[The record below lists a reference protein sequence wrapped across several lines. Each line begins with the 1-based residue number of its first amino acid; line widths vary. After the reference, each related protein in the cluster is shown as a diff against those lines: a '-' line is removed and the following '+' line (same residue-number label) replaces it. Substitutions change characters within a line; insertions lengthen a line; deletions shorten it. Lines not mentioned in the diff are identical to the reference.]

1 MMKRLYTLFTLLFLA
16 LSPVFS
22 QVTLKVQAPSQAE
35 VGQRIR
41 ISYVANTQD
50 VEDFSVGDFE
60 GFNVLYGP
68 STSRSSTFS
77 IVNGHTTQS
86 STITFNYTVVPTT
99 EGTLKV
105 PAAAIKVDGKTVKSG
120 TANIEVLPASTTAPS
135 KSPQGGTSGRSPSGE
150 KDGGRGN
157 SAQISGQELYMTVTA
172 NRQKIYEQEAVM
184 LTYKLYTLVN
194 IRQISG
200 EMPQIDGCHI
210 QEMDREAQLS
220 LKYEHVNGRN
230 YGTAV
235 WKQYVLF
242 PQKTGKIKIPS
253 ITFDTQV
260 EVQNHSMDPFDIFFG
275 GGSLSQMVRK
285 EIKTSP
291 VEIEVLPLPTPK
303 PDNFS
308 GAVGK
313 FTVSATLTPEQV
325 NANDAATLRLV
336 VSGQGNMKLMKAPK
350 INFPQDFEVYDPKEN
365 NKTTNTA
372 TGAKGNI
379 TYDYVVVPRHGGKF
393 SIPPVEF
400 CYFDPEKERYNT
412 VRTDSFTL
420 AVAKAKGQ
428 PVAYTREQ
436 EDLNV
441 LNNDIRFIKL
451 GKLESV
457 ETDDF
462 FGTSAYWLAYALLFA
477 AFVAAF
483 LWLIHKQ
490 KLNPNSWSVK
500 GKKAGKVA
508 SRRLK
513 KASKLLHAK
522 DDAAFYDEV
531 MRALLGY
538 AGDKLSLP
546 VGELTKDNVISKL
559 TQRGVEQSV
568 VDAFIAV
575 LGDCEFARYA
585 PSSDTNTTK
594 EKIYQQASEAITRMN
609 AALGSRKKEKYS
621 RGYEVDGY
629 SRN

>member
-1 MMKRLYTLFTLLFLA
+1 MKRLYTIFTLLLLA
-16 LSPVFS
+16 LSPVFP

-50 VEDFSVGDFE
+50 IEDFQVGNFE

-68 STSRSSTFS
+68 STSRSSSFS
-77 IVNGHTTQS
+77 MTNGRTTQS
-86 STITFNYTVVPTT
+86 SSTTFTYTVVPTT

-105 PAAAIKVDGKTVKSG
+105 PAATIQVGGKAVKSG
-120 TANIEVLPASTTAPS
+120 TASIEVLPASQQQSQQPS
-135 KSPQGGTSGRSPSGE
+135 TQQQNTNPRQQRQQQ
-150 KDGGRGN
+150 
-157 SAQISGQELYMTVTA
+157 SAANPGQISGNELYMTVTA
-172 NRQKIYEQEAVM
+172 SRKKIYEQEAVM

-194 IRQISG
+194 IQQISG
-200 EMPQIDGCHI
+200 EMPQIDGCHV
-210 QEMDREAQLS
+210 QELDRAAQMS
-220 LKYEHVNGRN
+220 LKYERVNGRN

-235 WKQYVLF
+235 WKQYVIF
-242 PQKTGKIKIPS
+242 PQKTGKITIPS

-291 VEIEVLPLPTPK
+291 VEIEVLPLPSPK

-313 FTVSATLTPEQV
+313 FTVSATLTPDQV

-350 INFPQDFEVYDPKEN
+350 INFPQDFEIYDPKEN

-379 TYDYVVVPRHGGKF
+379 VYDYVVVPRHGGKF

-400 CYFDPEKERYNT
+400 CYFDPEQARYNT
-412 VRTDSFTL
+412 VRTDSFHL

-441 LNNDIRFIKL
+441 LSNDIRFIKMGEL
-451 GKLESV
+451 KSE
-457 ETDDF
+457 EKEDF
-462 FGTSAYWLAYALLFA
+462 FGTPSYWLTYLLLFA

-483 LWLIHKQ
+483 LWLRRQQ

-513 KASKLLHAK
+513 QASKLLHAK

-546 VGELTKDNVISKL
+546 TNELNKENVISKL
-559 TQRGVEQSV
+559 TERGVEQNV
-568 VDAFIAV
+568 VDSFIAV
-575 LGDCEFARYA
+575 LSDCEFARYA
-585 PSSDTNTTK
+585 PTSDPNMAK
-594 EKIYQQASEAITRMN
+594 EKIYQQALDVITQMN
-609 AALGSRKKEKYS
+609 ASIKK
-621 RGYEVDGY
+621 
-629 SRN
+629 

>member
-1 MMKRLYTLFTLLFLA
+1 MMKRLYSIFVLLFLA
-16 LSPVFS
+16 ISSVFS

-41 ISYVANTQD
+41 ISYVANSSD
-50 VEDFSVGDFE
+50 VDDFQIGDFE

-68 STSRSSTFS
+68 STSRSSNFS
-77 IVNGHTTQS
+77 MTNGRVSQS
-86 STITFNYTVVPTT
+86 STVTFTYTVVPTS

-105 PAAAIKVDGKTVKSG
+105 PVASVKSDGKTVKSG
-120 TANIEVLPASTTAPS
+120 TASIEVLPASTSAPS
-135 KSPQGGTSGRSPSGE
+135 KSPQGGTSGRSSSGE
-150 KDGGRGN
+150 KEGGQA
-157 SAQISGQELYMTVTA
+157 SAGRISGNDLYMTVTA

-194 IRQISG
+194 VQQISG
-200 EMPQIDGCHI
+200 EIPQIDGCHV
-210 QEMDREAQLS
+210 QEMDRQAQLS
-220 LKYEHVNGRN
+220 LKYERVNGRN

-235 WKQYVLF
+235 WKQYVIF

-275 GGSLSQMVRK
+275 GGSLTQLVRRQ
-285 EIKTSP
+285 IKTSP

-336 VSGQGNMKLMKAPK
+336 VSGQGNMKLIKAPTVR
-350 INFPQDFEVYDPKEN
+350 FPQDFEVYDPKEN
-365 NKTTNTA
+365 NKTQNTA

-400 CYFDPEKERYNT
+400 CYFDPEKAQYNT
-412 VRTDSFTL
+412 VRTDSFSL

-441 LNNDIRFIKL
+441 LSSDIRFIKL
-451 GKLESV
+451 GELESV

-462 FGTSAYWLAYALLFA
+462 FGTSSYWLTYVILFA
-477 AFVAAF
+477 AFVLAF
-483 LWLIHKQ
+483 LWLRHQQ

-513 KASKLLHAK
+513 KASKLLHEK

-546 VGELTKDNVISKL
+546 TNELNKDNVISKL
-559 TQRGVEQSV
+559 AERGVEQSV
-568 VDAFIAV
+568 VDSFIAV
-575 LGDCEFARYA
+575 LSDCEFARYA
-585 PSSDTNTTK
+585 PTADANLAK
-594 EKIYQQASEAITRMN
+594 EKIYQQASDVITQMN
-609 AALGSRKKEKYS
+609 ASIKR
-621 RGYEVDGY
+621 
-629 SRN
+629 

>member
-1 MMKRLYTLFTLLFLA
+1 MMKRRYTLFTLLFLA

-35 VGQRIR
+35 VGRQIQIR
-41 ISYVANTQD
+41 YVANTQD
-50 VEDFSVGDFE
+50 IEDFRTGDFE

-68 STSRSSTFS
+68 STSRSSSFS
-77 IVNGHTTQS
+77 MSNGHTTSS
-86 STITFNYTVVPTT
+86 STTTFTYVVVPTE

-105 PAAAIKVDGKTVKSG
+105 PAATIQVGGKSIKSG
-120 TANIEVLPASTTAPS
+120 TASIEVLPASQQQSQQPS
-135 KSPQGGTSGRSPSGE
+135 NGQQGGNSRQQRQQQGNTNSG
-150 KDGGRGN
+150 
-157 SAQISGQELYMTVTA
+157 QISGQDLYMTVTA
-172 NRQKIYEQEAVM
+172 NRQKIYEQEAVT

-194 IRQISG
+194 IQQISG
-200 EMPQIDGCHI
+200 EMPQIDGCHV
-210 QEMDREAQLS
+210 QEMDRGAQLS
-220 LKYEHVNGRN
+220 LKYERVNGRN

-242 PQKTGKIKIPS
+242 PQKTGKLKIPS

-260 EVQNHSMDPFDIFFG
+260 EVVNHSMDPFDIFFG

-285 EIKTSP
+285 QIKAP
-291 VEIEVLPLPTPK
+291 AVEIEVLPLPSPK

-379 TYDYVVVPRHGGKF
+379 IYDYVVVPRHGGKF
-393 SIPPVEF
+393 AIPPVEF

-412 VRTDSFTL
+412 VRTDSFSL

-441 LNNDIRFIKL
+441 LSSDIRFIKL
-451 GKLESV
+451 GELEGV

-462 FGTSAYWLAYALLFA
+462 FGTSSYWLTYTLLFA
-477 AFVAAF
+477 AFVVAF
-483 LWLIHKQ
+483 LWLRHQQ

-513 KASKLLHAK
+513 KASKLLHEK

-546 VGELTKDNVISKL
+546 VGELTKDNVINKL
-559 TQRGVEQSV
+559 TSKGVEQAV

-575 LGDCEFARYA
+575 LSDCEFARYA
-585 PSSDTNTTK
+585 PTSDSNMTK
-594 EKIYQQASEAITRMN
+594 EKIYQQASDVITQMN
-609 AALGSRKKEKYS
+609 ASIK
-621 RGYEVDGY
+621 
-629 SRN
+629 

>member
-1 MMKRLYTLFTLLFLA
+1 MKRLYSIIVLSFLA
-16 LSPVFS
+16 LSTVS
-22 QVTLKVQAPSQAE
+22 AQVTLKIQAPSQAE

-41 ISYVANTQD
+41 ISYVANSTD
-50 VEDFSVGDFE
+50 VDDFQVGDFE

-68 STSRSSTFS
+68 STSQSSSYS
-77 IVNGHTTQS
+77 IVNGHMS
-86 STITFNYTVVPTT
+86 KSGSITYTYTVVPTA

-105 PAAAIKVDGKTVKSG
+105 PAATVKADGKTVKSG
-120 TANIEVLPASTTAPS
+120 TASIEVLPASQQQGQQPS
-135 KSPQGGTSGRSPSGE
+135 NGQQGGTSRQQRQQQNRSGSG
-150 KDGGRGN
+150 
-157 SAQISGQELYMTVTA
+157 QISSQDIYMSVTA

-184 LTYKLYTLVN
+184 LTYKLFTLVN
-194 IRQISG
+194 VNQISG
-200 EMPQIDGCHI
+200 EMPQIDGCHV
-210 QEMDREAQLS
+210 QEMDRSAQLS
-220 LKYEHVNGRN
+220 LKYERVNGRN

-242 PQKTGKIKIPS
+242 PQKTGKLKIPS
-253 ITFDTQV
+253 ITFDTQI
-260 EVQNHSMDPFDIFFG
+260 EVVNSSMDPFDIFFG
-275 GGSLSQMVRK
+275 GGSLSQVVRK
-285 EIKTSP
+285 QIVAP
-291 VEIEVLPLPTPK
+291 AVEIEVLPLPTPK

-350 INFPQDFEVYDPKEN
+350 IRFPQDFEVYDPKEN

-400 CYFDPEKERYNT
+400 CYFDPEKAQYKT
-412 VRTDSFTL
+412 VQTDSFSL

-441 LNNDIRFIKL
+441 LSNDIRFIKL
-451 GKLESV
+451 GELESQ

-462 FGTSAYWLAYALLFA
+462 FGTSAYWLTYALLFA
-477 AFVAAF
+477 AFVLAF
-483 LWLIHKQ
+483 LWLRRQQ

-513 KASKLLHAK
+513 KASKLLHTK

-575 LGDCEFARYA
+575 LSDCEFARYA
-585 PSSDTNTTK
+585 PTSDSGLAK
-594 EKIYQQASEAITRMN
+594 EKIYQQASDVITQMN
-609 AALGSRKKEKYS
+609 ASIKR
-621 RGYEVDGY
+621 
-629 SRN
+629 

>member
-1 MMKRLYTLFTLLFLA
+1 MKRLYTIFTLLLLA
-16 LSPVFS
+16 LSPVFP

-50 VEDFSVGDFE
+50 IEDFQVGNFE

-68 STSRSSTFS
+68 STSRSSSFS
-77 IVNGHTTQS
+77 MTNGRTTQS
-86 STITFNYTVVPTT
+86 SSTTFTYTIVPTT

-105 PAAAIKVDGKTVKSG
+105 PVATIKADGKSVKSG
-120 TANIEVLPASTTAPS
+120 TANIEVLPASQQQSQQPS
-135 KSPQGGTSGRSPSGE
+135 TQQQNTNPRQQRQQQ
-150 KDGGRGN
+150 
-157 SAQISGQELYMTVTA
+157 SAANPGQISGNELYMTVTA
-172 NRQKIYEQEAVM
+172 SRKKIYEQEAVM

-194 IRQISG
+194 IQQISG
-200 EMPQIDGCHI
+200 EMPQIDGCHV
-210 QEMDREAQLS
+210 QELDRAAQMS
-220 LKYEHVNGRN
+220 LKYERVNGRN

-235 WKQYVLF
+235 WKQYVIF
-242 PQKTGKIKIPS
+242 PQKTGKITIPS

-291 VEIEVLPLPTPK
+291 VEIEVLPLPSPK

-313 FTVSATLTPEQV
+313 FTVSATLTPDQV

-350 INFPQDFEVYDPKEN
+350 INFPQDFEIYDPKEN

-379 TYDYVVVPRHGGKF
+379 VYDYVVVPRHGGKF

-400 CYFDPEKERYNT
+400 CYFDPEQARYNT
-412 VRTDSFTL
+412 VRTDSFHL

-441 LNNDIRFIKL
+441 LSNDIRFIKMGEL
-451 GKLESV
+451 KSE
-457 ETDDF
+457 EKEDF
-462 FGTSAYWLAYALLFA
+462 FGTPSYWLTYLLLFA

-483 LWLIHKQ
+483 LWLRRQQ

-513 KASKLLHAK
+513 QASKLLHAK

-546 VGELTKDNVISKL
+546 TNELNKENVISKL
-559 TQRGVEQSV
+559 TERGVEQNV
-568 VDAFIAV
+568 VDSFIAV
-575 LGDCEFARYA
+575 LSDCEFARYA
-585 PSSDTNTTK
+585 PTSDPNMAK
-594 EKIYQQASEAITRMN
+594 EKIYQQASDVITQMN
-609 AALGSRKKEKYS
+609 ASIKK
-621 RGYEVDGY
+621 
-629 SRN
+629 

>member
-1 MMKRLYTLFTLLFLA
+1 MRRTFSILLFLFLFICTLCA
-16 LSPVFS
+16 

-41 ISYVANTQD
+41 ISYVANTSD
-50 VEDFSVGDFE
+50 VEDFQVGDFQ

-68 STSRSSTFS
+68 STSRSSSFS
-77 IVNGHTTQS
+77 MTNGHTTQS
-86 STITFNYTVVPTT
+86 STVTFTYTVVPI
-99 EGTLKV
+99 EQGTLKV
-105 PAAAIKVDGKTVKSG
+105 PAATIKVEGKSVKSG
-120 TANIEVLPASTTAPS
+120 TANIEVLPASQQQSQQPS
-135 KSPQGGTSGRSPSGE
+135 NSQQGTNSRQQRQQQSNSG
-150 KDGGRGN
+150 
-157 SAQISGQELYMTVTA
+157 SGQIGNNELYMTVTA

-194 IRQISG
+194 IQQISG
-200 EMPQIDGCHI
+200 EMPQIDGCHV
-210 QEMDREAQLS
+210 QEIDRQAQLS
-220 LKYEHVNGRN
+220 LKYERVNGRN

-242 PQKTGKIKIPS
+242 PQKTGKLKIPS
-253 ITFDTQV
+253 ITFDTQI

-285 EIKTSP
+285 QISTP
-291 VEIEVLPLPTPK
+291 IVEIEVLPLPTPK

-313 FTVSATLTPEQV
+313 FSVSATLTPEQV

-336 VSGQGNMKLMKAPK
+336 VSGQGNMKLMKAPT
-350 INFPQDFEVYDPKEN
+350 IRFPQDFEVYDPKEN

-379 TYDYVVVPRHGGKF
+379 TYDYVIVPRHGGKYTV
-393 SIPPVEF
+393 PPVEF
-400 CYFDPEKERYNT
+400 CYFDPEAGRYNT
-412 VRTDSFTL
+412 VRTDSFSL

-441 LNNDIRFIKL
+441 LSNDIRFIKL
-451 GKLESV
+451 GQLKSAES
-457 ETDDF
+457 DDF
-462 FGTSAYWLAYALLFA
+462 FGTTAYWLTYALLFI
-477 AFVAAF
+477 AFILAF
-483 LWLIHKQ
+483 IWLRRWQSH
-490 KLNPNSWSVK
+490 NPNSWSVK

-513 KASKLLHAK
+513 RAAKLMHEK

-546 VGELTKDNVISKL
+546 TNELNKDNVISKL
-559 TQRGVEQSV
+559 TERGVEQTV
-568 VDAFIAV
+568 VDSFIAV
-575 LGDCEFARYA
+575 LSDCEFARYA
-585 PSSDTNTTK
+585 PASDSKMTK
-594 EKIYQQASEAITRMN
+594 EKIYQQAIDVITQMN
-609 AALGSRKKEKYS
+609 ALIKS
-621 RGYEVDGY
+621 
-629 SRN
+629 

>member
-1 MMKRLYTLFTLLFLA
+1 MKRLYTIFVLFLLA
-16 LSPVFS
+16 LSPVFP
-22 QVTLKVQAPSQAE
+22 QVTLKVQAPAQAE

-50 VEDFSVGDFE
+50 IEDFQVGNFE

-68 STSRSSTFS
+68 STSRSSNIS
-77 IVNGHTTQS
+77 IVNGRTTQS
-86 STITFNYTVVPTT
+86 STVTFTYTVVPTS

-105 PAAAIKVDGKTVKSG
+105 PAATIKVDGKAIKSG
-120 TANIEVLPASTTAPS
+120 SPSMEVLPASQQQSQQPQNQQQNTNPRQGRQQQTAP
-135 KSPQGGTSGRSPSGE
+135 
-150 KDGGRGN
+150 N
-157 SAQISGQELYMTVTA
+157 SGQIAGNELYMTVTA
-172 NRQKIYEQEAVM
+172 NRKKIYEQEAVM

-194 IRQISG
+194 IQQISG
-200 EMPQIDGCHI
+200 EMPQIDGCHV
-210 QEMDREAQLS
+210 QELDRAAQMS
-220 LKYEHVNGRN
+220 LKYERVNGRN

-235 WKQYVLF
+235 WKQYVIF
-242 PQKTGKIKIPS
+242 PQKTGKITIPS

-291 VEIEVLPLPTPK
+291 VEIEVMPLPTPK
-303 PDNFS
+303 PANFS

-313 FTVSATLTPEQV
+313 FSVSASLTPDQV

-336 VSGQGNMKLMKAPK
+336 VSGQGNMKLMKAPT
-350 INFPQDFEVYDPKEN
+350 IRFPQDFEVYDPKEN
-365 NKTTNTA
+365 NKTSNTA
-372 TGAKGNI
+372 TGSKGNI
-379 TYDYVVVPRHGGKF
+379 IYDYVVVPRHGGKF

-400 CYFDPEKERYNT
+400 CYFDPEQAKYNT
-412 VRTDSFTL
+412 VRTDSFHL

-428 PVAYTREQ
+428 SVAYSREQ

-441 LNNDIRFIKL
+441 LSNDIRFIKL
-451 GKLESV
+451 GELES
-457 ETDDF
+457 EEKDDF
-462 FGTSAYWLAYALLFA
+462 FGTSSYWLTYLLLFL
-477 AFVAAF
+477 AFIAAF
-483 LWLIHKQ
+483 LWLRRQQ

-513 KASKLLHAK
+513 KASKLMHNK

-546 VGELTKDNVISKL
+546 TNELNKENVISKL
-559 TQRGVEQSV
+559 TSRGVEQNV
-568 VDAFIAV
+568 VDSFIAV
-575 LGDCEFARYA
+575 LSDCEFARYA
-585 PSSDTNTTK
+585 PTADANLAK
-594 EKIYQQASEAITRMN
+594 EKIYQQASDVITQMN
-609 AALGSRKKEKYS
+609 ASLKSHK
-621 RGYEVDGY
+621 
-629 SRN
+629 

>member
-1 MMKRLYTLFTLLFLA
+1 MKRLYTIFTLLLLA
-16 LSPVFS
+16 LSPVFP

-50 VEDFSVGDFE
+50 IEDFQVGNFE

-68 STSRSSTFS
+68 STSRSSSFS
-77 IVNGHTTQS
+77 MTNGRTTQS
-86 STITFNYTVVPTT
+86 SSTTFTYTVVPTT

-105 PAAAIKVDGKTVKSG
+105 PVATMKVDGKSVKSG
-120 TANIEVLPASTTAPS
+120 TANIEVLPASQQQSQQPS
-135 KSPQGGTSGRSPSGE
+135 TQQQNTNPRQQRQQQ
-150 KDGGRGN
+150 
-157 SAQISGQELYMTVTA
+157 SAANPGQISGNELYMTVTA
-172 NRQKIYEQEAVM
+172 SRKKIYEQEAVM

-194 IRQISG
+194 IQQISG
-200 EMPQIDGCHI
+200 EMPQIDGCHV
-210 QEMDREAQLS
+210 QELDRAAQMS
-220 LKYEHVNGRN
+220 LKYERVNGRN

-235 WKQYVLF
+235 WKQYVIF
-242 PQKTGKIKIPS
+242 PQKTGKITIPS

-291 VEIEVLPLPTPK
+291 VEIEVLPLPSPK

-313 FTVSATLTPEQV
+313 FTVSATLTPDQV

-350 INFPQDFEVYDPKEN
+350 INFPQDFEIYDPKEN

-379 TYDYVVVPRHGGKF
+379 VYDYVVVPRHGGKF

-400 CYFDPEKERYNT
+400 CYFDPEQARYNT
-412 VRTDSFTL
+412 VRTDSFHL

-441 LNNDIRFIKL
+441 LSNDIRFIKMGEL
-451 GKLESV
+451 KSE
-457 ETDDF
+457 EKEDF
-462 FGTSAYWLAYALLFA
+462 FGTPSYWLTYLLLFA

-483 LWLIHKQ
+483 LWLRRQQ

-513 KASKLLHAK
+513 QASKLLHAK

-546 VGELTKDNVISKL
+546 TNELNKENVISKL
-559 TQRGVEQSV
+559 TERGVEQNV
-568 VDAFIAV
+568 VDSFIAV
-575 LGDCEFARYA
+575 LSDCEFARYA
-585 PSSDTNTTK
+585 PTSDPNMAK
-594 EKIYQQASEAITRMN
+594 EKIYQQASDVITQMN
-609 AALGSRKKEKYS
+609 ASIKK
-621 RGYEVDGY
+621 
-629 SRN
+629 

>member
-1 MMKRLYTLFTLLFLA
+1 M
-16 LSPVFS
+16 
-22 QVTLKVQAPSQAE
+22 QAPSQAE

-41 ISYVANTQD
+41 ISYVANTAD
-50 VEDFSVGDFE
+50 VEDFQVGDFQ

-68 STSRSSTFS
+68 STSRSSSFS
-77 IVNGHTTQS
+77 MTNGHTTQS
-86 STITFNYTVVPTT
+86 STVTFTYTVVPT
-99 EGTLKV
+99 EQGTLKV
-105 PAAAIKVDGKTVKSG
+105 PAATIVVGGKSIKSSTSS
-120 TANIEVLPASTTAPS
+120 IEVLPESQQQSSGSKGQGSGSQQQGIRNQQGASS
-135 KSPQGGTSGRSPSGE
+135 NGKI
-150 KDGGRGN
+150 GN
-157 SAQISGQELYMTVTA
+157 NELYMTVTA

-194 IRQISG
+194 IQQISG
-200 EMPQIDGCHI
+200 EMPQIDGCHV
-210 QEMDREAQLS
+210 QEIDRQAQLS
-220 LKYEHVNGRN
+220 LKYERVNGRN

-235 WKQYVLF
+235 WKQYVIF
-242 PQKTGKIKIPS
+242 PQKTGKLKIPS

-285 EIKTSP
+285 QISTP
-291 VEIEVLPLPTPK
+291 TVEIEVLPLPTPK

-313 FTVSATLTPEQV
+313 FSVSASLTPEQV

-350 INFPQDFEVYDPKEN
+350 IRFPQDFEVYDPKED
-365 NKTTNTA
+365 NKTTNTS

-379 TYDYVVVPRHGGKF
+379 IYNYIVVPRHGGKY

-400 CYFDPEKERYNT
+400 CYFDPEQGRYNT
-412 VRTDSFTL
+412 ARTDSFSL

-441 LNNDIRFIKL
+441 LSNDIRFIKL
-451 GKLESV
+451 GQLENIKS
-457 ETDDF
+457 DDF
-462 FGTSAYWLAYALLFA
+462 FGTSAYWLTYALLLVAFA
-477 AFVAAF
+477 IAFI
-483 LWLIHKQ
+483 WLRRWQSH
-490 KLNPNSWSVK
+490 NPNSWSVK

-513 KASKLLHAK
+513 KAAKLLHEK
-522 DDAAFYDEV
+522 DNAAFYDEV

-546 VGELTKDNVISKL
+546 TNELSKDNVIREL
-559 TQRGVEQSV
+559 TMRGVEQNV

-575 LGDCEFARYA
+575 LSDCEFARYA
-585 PSSDTNTTK
+585 PVDNPSLAK
-594 EKIYQQASEAITRMN
+594 EKVYQQASDVITQMN
-609 AALGSRKKEKYS
+609 KTVRK
-621 RGYEVDGY
+621 
-629 SRN
+629 

>member
-1 MMKRLYTLFTLLFLA
+1 MKRLYTLFTLFLLA
-16 LSPVFS
+16 ASYAFP
-22 QVTLKVQAPSQAE
+22 QATLKVQAPSQAE

-41 ISYVANTQD
+41 ISYVANTGD
-50 VEDFSVGDFE
+50 VEDFQVGDFE

-68 STSRSSTFS
+68 STSRSSSFS
-77 IVNGHTTQS
+77 MTNGRTSQS
-86 STITFNYTVVPTT
+86 STVTFTYTVVPIE
-99 EGTLKV
+99 EGTLRV
-105 PAAAIKVDGKTVKSG
+105 PVASVRVDGKTVRSG
-120 TANIEVLPASTTAPS
+120 AASIEVLPASQQQNQQS
-135 KSPQGGTSGRSPSGE
+135 SGGQQGGNSRQGRQQQGAASGG
-150 KDGGRGN
+150 
-157 SAQISGQELYMTVTA
+157 QISGNELYMTVTA
-172 NRQKIYEQEAVM
+172 SRQKIFEQEAVM

-194 IRQISG
+194 IQQISG
-200 EMPQIDGCHI
+200 EMPQIDGCHV
-210 QEMDREAQLS
+210 QELDRQAQLS
-220 LKYEHVNGRN
+220 LKYERVNGRN
-230 YGTAV
+230 YGTAI
-235 WKQYVLF
+235 WKQYVVF

-253 ITFDTQV
+253 ITFDTQI

-285 EIKTSP
+285 QIKTSP
-291 VEIEVLPLPTPK
+291 VEIEVLPLPTPR

-336 VSGQGNMKLMKAPK
+336 VSGQGNMKLMKAPT
-350 INFPQDFEVYDPKEN
+350 IRFPQDFEVYDPKEN

-400 CYFDPEKERYNT
+400 CYFDPEKAQYNT
-412 VRTDSFTL
+412 VRTDSFHL
-420 AVAKAKGQ
+420 AVAKAKGHQ
-428 PVAYTREQ
+428 VAYTREQ

-441 LNNDIRFIKL
+441 LSNDIRFIKL
-451 GKLESV
+451 GELESA
-457 ETDDF
+457 EADDF
-462 FGTSAYWLAYALLFA
+462 FGTSAYWLTYAVLFV
-477 AFVAAF
+477 AFVVAF
-483 LWLIHKQ
+483 LWLRHQQ

-513 KASKLLHAK
+513 QASKLMHEK
-522 DDAAFYDEV
+522 NDAAFYDEV

-546 VGELTKDNVISKL
+546 QGELTKDNVIARL
-559 TQRGVEQSV
+559 NQRGVEQTV

-575 LGDCEFARYA
+575 VSDCEFARYA
-585 PSSDTNTTK
+585 PVADANMTK
-594 EKIYQQASEAITRMN
+594 EKIYRQASDVITQMN
-609 AALGSRKKEKYS
+609 ASLKSH
-621 RGYEVDGY
+621 
-629 SRN
+629 

>member
-1 MMKRLYTLFTLLFLA
+1 MKRLYTIFTLLLLA
-16 LSPVFS
+16 LSPVFP

-50 VEDFSVGDFE
+50 IEDFQVGNFE

-68 STSRSSTFS
+68 STSRSSSFS
-77 IVNGHTTQS
+77 MTNGRTTQS
-86 STITFNYTVVPTT
+86 SSTTFTYTVVPTT

-105 PAAAIKVDGKTVKSG
+105 PVATIKADGKSVKSG
-120 TANIEVLPASTTAPS
+120 TANIEVLPASQQQSQQPS
-135 KSPQGGTSGRSPSGE
+135 TQQQNTNPRQQRQQQ
-150 KDGGRGN
+150 
-157 SAQISGQELYMTVTA
+157 SAANPGQISGNELYMTVTA
-172 NRQKIYEQEAVM
+172 NRKKIYEQEAVM

-194 IRQISG
+194 IQQISG
-200 EMPQIDGCHI
+200 EMPQIDGCHV
-210 QEMDREAQLS
+210 QELDRAAQMS
-220 LKYEHVNGRN
+220 LKYERVNGRN

-235 WKQYVLF
+235 WKQYVIF
-242 PQKTGKIKIPS
+242 PQKTGKITIPS

-291 VEIEVLPLPTPK
+291 VEIEVLPLPSPK

-313 FTVSATLTPEQV
+313 FTVSATLTPDQV

-350 INFPQDFEVYDPKEN
+350 INFPQDFEIYDPKEN

-379 TYDYVVVPRHGGKF
+379 VYDYVVVPRHGGKF

-400 CYFDPEKERYNT
+400 CYFDPEQARYNT
-412 VRTDSFTL
+412 VRTDSFHL

-441 LNNDIRFIKL
+441 LSNDIRFIKMGEL
-451 GKLESV
+451 KSE
-457 ETDDF
+457 EKEDF
-462 FGTSAYWLAYALLFA
+462 FGTPSYWLTYLLLFA

-483 LWLIHKQ
+483 LWLRRQQ

-513 KASKLLHAK
+513 QASKLLHTK

-546 VGELTKDNVISKL
+546 TNELNKENVISKL
-559 TQRGVEQSV
+559 TERGVEQNV
-568 VDAFIAV
+568 VDSFIAV
-575 LGDCEFARYA
+575 LSDCEFARYA
-585 PSSDTNTTK
+585 PTSDPNMAK
-594 EKIYQQASEAITRMN
+594 EKIYQQALDVITQMN
-609 AALGSRKKEKYS
+609 ASIKK
-621 RGYEVDGY
+621 
-629 SRN
+629 

>member
-1 MMKRLYTLFTLLFLA
+1 MKRLYTIFTLLLLA
-16 LSPVFS
+16 LSPVFP

-50 VEDFSVGDFE
+50 IEDFQVGNFE

-68 STSRSSTFS
+68 STSRSSSFS
-77 IVNGHTTQS
+77 MTNGRTTQS
-86 STITFNYTVVPTT
+86 SSTTFTYTVVPTT

-105 PAAAIKVDGKTVKSG
+105 PVATMKVDGKSVKSG
-120 TANIEVLPASTTAPS
+120 TANIEVLPASQQQSQQPS
-135 KSPQGGTSGRSPSGE
+135 TQQQNTNPRQQRQQQ
-150 KDGGRGN
+150 
-157 SAQISGQELYMTVTA
+157 SAANPGQISGNELYMTVTA
-172 NRQKIYEQEAVM
+172 NRKKIYEQEAVM

-194 IRQISG
+194 IQQISG
-200 EMPQIDGCHI
+200 EMPQIDGCQV
-210 QEMDREAQLS
+210 QELDRAAQMS
-220 LKYEHVNGRN
+220 LKYERVNGRN

-235 WKQYVLF
+235 WKQYVIF
-242 PQKTGKIKIPS
+242 PQKTGKITIPS

-291 VEIEVLPLPTPK
+291 VEIEVLPLPSPK

-313 FTVSATLTPEQV
+313 FTVSATLTPDQV

-350 INFPQDFEVYDPKEN
+350 INFPQDFEIYDPKEN

-379 TYDYVVVPRHGGKF
+379 VYDYVVVPRHGGKF

-400 CYFDPEKERYNT
+400 CYFDPEQARYNT
-412 VRTDSFTL
+412 VRTDSFHL

-441 LNNDIRFIKL
+441 LSNDIRFIKMGEL
-451 GKLESV
+451 KSE
-457 ETDDF
+457 EKEDF
-462 FGTSAYWLAYALLFA
+462 FGTPSYWLTYLLLFA

-483 LWLIHKQ
+483 LWLRRQQ

-513 KASKLLHAK
+513 QASKLLHTK

-546 VGELTKDNVISKL
+546 TNELNKENVISKL
-559 TQRGVEQSV
+559 TERGVEQNV
-568 VDAFIAV
+568 VDSFIAV
-575 LGDCEFARYA
+575 LSDCEFARYA
-585 PSSDTNTTK
+585 PTSDPNMAK
-594 EKIYQQASEAITRMN
+594 EKIYQQALDVITQMN
-609 AALGSRKKEKYS
+609 ASIKK
-621 RGYEVDGY
+621 
-629 SRN
+629 

>member
-1 MMKRLYTLFTLLFLA
+1 MMKRRYTLFTLLFLA

-35 VGQRIR
+35 VGRQIQIR
-41 ISYVANTQD
+41 YVANTQD
-50 VEDFSVGDFE
+50 IEDFRTGDFE

-68 STSRSSTFS
+68 STSRSSSFS
-77 IVNGHTTQS
+77 MSNGHTTSS
-86 STITFNYTVVPTT
+86 STTTFTYVVVPTE

-105 PAAAIKVDGKTVKSG
+105 PAATIQVGGKSIKSG
-120 TANIEVLPASTTAPS
+120 TASIEVLPASQQQSQQPS
-135 KSPQGGTSGRSPSGE
+135 NGQQGGNSRQQRQQQGNTNSG
-150 KDGGRGN
+150 
-157 SAQISGQELYMTVTA
+157 QISGQDLYMTVTA
-172 NRQKIYEQEAVM
+172 NRQKIYEQEAVT

-194 IRQISG
+194 IQQISG
-200 EMPQIDGCHI
+200 EMPQIDGCHV
-210 QEMDREAQLS
+210 QEMDRGAQLS
-220 LKYEHVNGRN
+220 LKYERVNGRN

-242 PQKTGKIKIPS
+242 PQKTGKLKIPR

-260 EVQNHSMDPFDIFFG
+260 EVVNHSMDPFDIFFG

-285 EIKTSP
+285 QIKAP
-291 VEIEVLPLPTPK
+291 AVEIEVLPLPSPK

-379 TYDYVVVPRHGGKF
+379 IYDYVVVPRHGGKF
-393 SIPPVEF
+393 AIPPVEF

-412 VRTDSFTL
+412 VRTDSFSL

-441 LNNDIRFIKL
+441 LSSDIRFIKL
-451 GKLESV
+451 GELEGV

-462 FGTSAYWLAYALLFA
+462 FGTSSYWLTYTLLFA
-477 AFVAAF
+477 AFVVAF
-483 LWLIHKQ
+483 LWLRHQQ

-513 KASKLLHAK
+513 KASKLLHEK

-546 VGELTKDNVISKL
+546 VGELTKDNVINKL
-559 TQRGVEQSV
+559 TSKGVEQAV

-575 LGDCEFARYA
+575 LSDCEFARYA
-585 PSSDTNTTK
+585 PTSDSNMTK
-594 EKIYQQASEAITRMN
+594 EKIYQQASDVITQMN
-609 AALGSRKKEKYS
+609 ASIK
-621 RGYEVDGY
+621 
-629 SRN
+629 

>member
-1 MMKRLYTLFTLLFLA
+1 MKRLYTIFTLLLLA
-16 LSPVFS
+16 LSPVFP

-50 VEDFSVGDFE
+50 IEDFQVGNFE

-68 STSRSSTFS
+68 STSRSSSFS
-77 IVNGHTTQS
+77 MTNGRTTQS
-86 STITFNYTVVPTT
+86 SSTTFTYTVVPTT

-105 PAAAIKVDGKTVKSG
+105 PAATIKADGKSVKSG
-120 TANIEVLPASTTAPS
+120 TANIEVLPASQQQSQQPS
-135 KSPQGGTSGRSPSGE
+135 TQQQNTNPRQQRQQQ
-150 KDGGRGN
+150 
-157 SAQISGQELYMTVTA
+157 SAANPGQISGNELYMTVTA
-172 NRQKIYEQEAVM
+172 SRKKIYEQEAVM

-194 IRQISG
+194 IQQISG
-200 EMPQIDGCHI
+200 EMPQIDGCHV
-210 QEMDREAQLS
+210 QELDRAAQMS
-220 LKYEHVNGRN
+220 LKYERVNGRN

-235 WKQYVLF
+235 WKQYVIF
-242 PQKTGKIKIPS
+242 PQKTGKITIPS

-291 VEIEVLPLPTPK
+291 VEIEVLPLPSPK

-313 FTVSATLTPEQV
+313 FTVSATLTPDQV

-350 INFPQDFEVYDPKEN
+350 INFPQDFEIYDPKEN

-379 TYDYVVVPRHGGKF
+379 VYDYVVVPRHGGKF

-400 CYFDPEKERYNT
+400 CYFDPEQARYNT
-412 VRTDSFTL
+412 VRTDSFHL

-441 LNNDIRFIKL
+441 LSNDIRFIKMGEL
-451 GKLESV
+451 KSE
-457 ETDDF
+457 EKEDF
-462 FGTSAYWLAYALLFA
+462 FGTPSYWLTYLLLFA

-483 LWLIHKQ
+483 LWLRRQQ

-513 KASKLLHAK
+513 QASKLLHTK

-546 VGELTKDNVISKL
+546 TNELNKENVISKL
-559 TQRGVEQSV
+559 TERGVEQNV
-568 VDAFIAV
+568 VDSFIAV
-575 LGDCEFARYA
+575 LSDCEFARYA
-585 PSSDTNTTK
+585 PTSDPNMAK
-594 EKIYQQASEAITRMN
+594 EKIYQQALDVITQMN
-609 AALGSRKKEKYS
+609 ASIKK
-621 RGYEVDGY
+621 
-629 SRN
+629 

>member
-1 MMKRLYTLFTLLFLA
+1 MMKRLYTIFVLLFIA
-16 LSPVFS
+16 LSPVLS
-22 QVTLKVQAPSQAE
+22 QVTLKVQAPAQAE

-50 VEDFSVGDFE
+50 IEDFQVGDFE

-68 STSRSSTFS
+68 STSRSSSFS
-77 IVNGHTTQS
+77 MSNGRTTQS
-86 STITFNYTVVPTT
+86 SSVTFTYTVVPTS

-105 PAAAIKVDGKTVKSG
+105 PAATIKVDGKSVKSG
-120 TANIEVLPASTTAPS
+120 TASIEVLPASQQQS
-135 KSPQGGTSGRSPSGE
+135 QQPQNQQQGTNPRQQRQQQSQSSSG
-150 KDGGRGN
+150 
-157 SAQISGQELYMTVTA
+157 QISANELYMTVTA

-194 IRQISG
+194 IQQISG
-200 EMPQIDGCHI
+200 EMPQIDGCHV
-210 QEMDREAQLS
+210 QELDRAAQLS
-220 LKYEHVNGRN
+220 LKYERVNGRN

-285 EIKTSP
+285 QIVAPTI
-291 VEIEVLPLPTPK
+291 EIEVMPLPSPK

-313 FTVSATLTPEQV
+313 FSVSATLTPEQV

-336 VSGQGNMKLMKAPK
+336 VSGQGNMKLMKAPT
-350 INFPQDFEVYDPKEN
+350 IRFPQDFEVYDPKEN
-365 NKTTNTA
+365 NKTQNTA
-372 TGAKGNI
+372 TGSKGNI
-379 TYDYVVVPRHGGKF
+379 TYDYVVVPRHGGKYT
-393 SIPPVEF
+393 IPPVEF
-400 CYFDPEKERYNT
+400 CYFDPEKAQYNT
-412 VRTDSFTL
+412 VRTDSFSL

-441 LNNDIRFIKL
+441 LSNDIRFIKL
-451 GKLESV
+451 GNLES
-457 ETDDF
+457 EEADDF
-462 FGTSAYWLAYALLFA
+462 FGTSSYWLTYLLLFA

-483 LWLIHKQ
+483 LWLRHQQ

-513 KASKLLHAK
+513 KASKLMHEK
-522 DDAAFYDEV
+522 NDAAFYDEV

-546 VGELTKDNVISKL
+546 TNELSKDNVISKL

-575 LGDCEFARYA
+575 LSDCEFARYA
-585 PSSDTNTTK
+585 PTADTNLAK
-594 EKIYQQASEAITRMN
+594 EKIYQQASDVITQMN
-609 AALGSRKKEKYS
+609 ALIKG
-621 RGYEVDGY
+621 
-629 SRN
+629 

>member
-1 MMKRLYTLFTLLFLA
+1 MIYKMKRIYSILLFLFLFVGTICA
-16 LSPVFS
+16 

-41 ISYVANTQD
+41 ISYVANTSD
-50 VEDFSVGDFE
+50 VEDFQVGDFQ

-68 STSRSSTFS
+68 STSRSSSFS
-77 IVNGHTTQS
+77 MTNGHTTQS
-86 STITFNYTVVPTT
+86 STVTFTYTVVPI
-99 EGTLKV
+99 EQGTLKV
-105 PAAAIKVDGKTVKSG
+105 PAATIVVAGKSIKSG
-120 TANIEVLPASTTAPS
+120 TANIEVLPASSSQGQQPS
-135 KSPQGGTSGRSPSGE
+135 NSQQGGSNRQQ
-150 KDGGRGN
+150 RQQ
-157 SAQISGQELYMTVTA
+157 SASSSGQIGSNELYMTVTA

-194 IRQISG
+194 IQQISG
-200 EMPQIDGCHI
+200 EMPQIDGCHV
-210 QEMDREAQLS
+210 QELDRQAQLS
-220 LKYEHVNGRN
+220 LKYERVNGRN

-242 PQKTGKIKIPS
+242 PQKTGKLKIPS

-260 EVQNHSMDPFDIFFG
+260 EMQNHSMDPFDIFFG
-275 GGSLSQMVRK
+275 GGSLSQIVRK
-285 EIKTSP
+285 QIKTP
-291 VEIEVLPLPTPK
+291 AIEIEVLPLPTPK

-313 FTVSATLTPEQV
+313 FSVSATLTPEQV

-336 VSGQGNMKLMKAPK
+336 VSGQGNMKLMKAPTVR
-350 INFPQDFEVYDPKEN
+350 FPQDFEVYDPKEN

-379 TYDYVVVPRHGGKF
+379 TYDYVVVPRHGGKY

-400 CYFDPEKERYNT
+400 CYFDPEQARYNT
-412 VRTDSFTL
+412 VRTDSFSL

-441 LNNDIRFIKL
+441 LSNDIRFIKL
-451 GKLESV
+451 GQLKSAKSN
-457 ETDDF
+457 DF
-462 FGTSAYWLAYALLFA
+462 FGTTNYWLLYVLLLIAFII
-477 AFVAAF
+477 AFV
-483 LWLIHKQ
+483 WLRRWQ
-490 KLNPNSWSVK
+490 SQNPNSWSVK

-513 KASKLLHAK
+513 KAAKLMHEK

-546 VGELTKDNVISKL
+546 TNELNKDNVIREL
-559 TQRGVEQSV
+559 TMRGVEQDV
-568 VDAFIAV
+568 VNAFIAV
-575 LGDCEFARYA
+575 LSDCEFARYA
-585 PSSDTNTTK
+585 PVDDPSMAK
-594 EKIYQQASEAITRMN
+594 EKIYQQASDVITQMN
-609 AALGSRKKEKYS
+609 ASIKC
-621 RGYEVDGY
+621 
-629 SRN
+629 

>member
-1 MMKRLYTLFTLLFLA
+1 MKRLYTIFTFLILA

-50 VEDFSVGDFE
+50 IEDFQVGSFE

-68 STSRSSTFS
+68 STSRSSNIS
-77 IVNGHTTQS
+77 IVNGRTTQS
-86 STITFNYTVVPTT
+86 STVTFTYTVVPTS

-105 PAAAIKVDGKTVKSG
+105 PAATVKVDGKAVKSG
-120 TANIEVLPASTTAPS
+120 TANIEVLPASQQQSQQPQNQQ
-135 KSPQGGTSGRSPSGE
+135 QGGNPRQQRQQQSTSSSG
-150 KDGGRGN
+150 
-157 SAQISGQELYMTVTA
+157 QISGSDLYMSVTA
-172 NRQKIYEQEAVM
+172 NRKKIYEQEAVM

-194 IRQISG
+194 IQQISG
-200 EMPQIDGCHI
+200 DMPQIDGCHV
-210 QEMDREAQLS
+210 QELERSAQMS
-220 LKYEHVNGRN
+220 LKYERVNGRN

-235 WKQYVLF
+235 WKQYVVF

-285 EIKTSP
+285 QIVAP
-291 VEIEVLPLPTPK
+291 AVEIDVMPLPTPK

-313 FTVSATLTPEQV
+313 FSVSATLTPDQV

-336 VSGQGNMKLMKAPK
+336 VSGQGNMKLMKAPT
-350 INFPQDFEVYDPKEN
+350 IRFPQDFEVYDPKEN

-400 CYFDPEKERYNT
+400 CYFDPEQERYNT
-412 VRTDSFTL
+412 VKTDSFHL

-428 PVAYTREQ
+428 PVAYSREQ

-441 LNNDIRFIKL
+441 LSNDIRFIKL
-451 GKLESV
+451 GEYTS
-457 ETDDF
+457 EDEDDF
-462 FGTSAYWLAYALLFA
+462 FGTSSYWLTYLILFA
-477 AFVAAF
+477 AFIAAF
-483 LWLIHKQ
+483 LWLRHQQ

-500 GKKAGKVA
+500 GQKAGKVA

-513 KASKLLHAK
+513 KASKLLHTK

-546 VGELTKDNVISKL
+546 TNELNKENVISKL
-559 TQRGVEQSV
+559 TSKGVEQEV
-568 VDAFIAV
+568 VDSFIAV
-575 LGDCEFARYA
+575 LSDCEFARYA
-585 PSSDTNTTK
+585 PTADANLAK
-594 EKIYQQASEAITRMN
+594 EKIYQQASDIITRMN
-609 AALGSRKKEKYS
+609 ASLKSHK
-621 RGYEVDGY
+621 
-629 SRN
+629 

>member
-1 MMKRLYTLFTLLFLA
+1 MKRIYSILLLLFLFLGTVSA
-16 LSPVFS
+16 

-35 VGQRIR
+35 VGRQIQIR
-41 ISYVANTQD
+41 YVANTQD
-50 VEDFSVGDFE
+50 IEDFRTGDFE

-68 STSRSSTFS
+68 STSRSSSFS
-77 IVNGHTTQS
+77 MTNGHTTSS
-86 STITFNYTVVPTT
+86 STTTFTYVVVPIE

-105 PAAAIKVDGKTVKSG
+105 PAATIQVDGKAIKSG
-120 TANIEVLPASTTAPS
+120 TASIEVLPASAAASS
-135 KSPQGGTSGRSPSGE
+135 KSPQGGTSGRSSSGE
-150 KDGGRGN
+150 KEGGHSSNG
-157 SAQISGQELYMTVTA
+157 QISGQELYMTVTA
-172 NRQKIYEQEAVM
+172 NRQKIYEQEAVL

-194 IRQISG
+194 IQQISG
-200 EMPQIDGCHI
+200 EMPQIDGCHV
-210 QEMDREAQLS
+210 QEMDRSAQLS
-220 LKYEHVNGRN
+220 LKYERVNGRN

-253 ITFDTQV
+253 VTFDTQI

-275 GGSLSQMVRK
+275 GGSLSQLVRK
-285 EIKTSP
+285 QISAP
-291 VEIEVLPLPTPK
+291 AIEIEVLPLPTPK

-313 FTVSATLTPEQV
+313 FSVSATLTPEQV

-336 VSGQGNMKLMKAPK
+336 VSGQGNMKLMKAPT
-350 INFPQDFEVYDPKEN
+350 IRFPQDFEVYDPKEN
-365 NKTTNTA
+365 NKTTNTS

-379 TYDYVVVPRHGGKF
+379 IYDYVVVPRHGGKF
-393 SIPPVEF
+393 TIPPVEF
-400 CYFDPEKERYNT
+400 CYFDPEQARYNT
-412 VRTDSFTL
+412 VRTDSFSL

-441 LNNDIRFIKL
+441 LSNDIRFIKL
-451 GKLESV
+451 GQLEDAES
-457 ETDDF
+457 DDF
-462 FGTSAYWLAYALLFA
+462 FGTSAYWLTYALLFI
-477 AFVAAF
+477 AFVLAF
-483 LWLIHKQ
+483 VWLRRWQSH
-490 KLNPNSWSVK
+490 NPNSWSVK

-513 KASKLLHAK
+513 KAAKLMHEK

-546 VGELTKDNVISKL
+546 TNELNKENVINKL
-559 TQRGVEQSV
+559 SERGVEQTV

-575 LGDCEFARYA
+575 LSECEFARYA
-585 PSSDTNTTK
+585 PVDDPNMAK
-594 EKIYQQASEAITRMN
+594 EKVYQQASNVITQMN
-609 AALGSRKKEKYS
+609 KTVRKL
-621 RGYEVDGY
+621 
-629 SRN
+629 

>member
-1 MMKRLYTLFTLLFLA
+1 MKRLYTIFTLLFLA
-16 LSPVFS
+16 LSPVFP

-50 VEDFSVGDFE
+50 IEDFQVGDFT

-68 STSRSSTFS
+68 STSRSSSFS
-77 IVNGHTTQS
+77 MVNGRTTQS
-86 STITFNYTVVPTT
+86 STVTFTYTVVPTS

-105 PAAAIKVDGKTVKSG
+105 PAATIKVDGKAVKSG
-120 TANIEVLPASTTAPS
+120 SPSIEVLPASQQQSQQPSTQQQNVNPRQQRQQQSAPN
-135 KSPQGGTSGRSPSGE
+135 PG
-150 KDGGRGN
+150 
-157 SAQISGQELYMTVTA
+157 QISGNELYMTVTA
-172 NRQKIYEQEAVM
+172 NRKKIYEQEAVM

-194 IRQISG
+194 IQQISG
-200 EMPQIDGCHI
+200 EMPQIDGCHV
-210 QEMDREAQLS
+210 QELDRAAQMS
-220 LKYEHVNGRN
+220 LKYERVNGRN

-235 WKQYVLF
+235 WKQYVIF
-242 PQKTGKIKIPS
+242 PQKTGKITIPS
-253 ITFDTQV
+253 ITFETQV
-260 EVQNHSMDPFDIFFG
+260 EMQNHSMDPFDIFFG

-303 PDNFS
+303 PANFS

-313 FTVSATLTPEQV
+313 FTVSASLTPDQV

-350 INFPQDFEVYDPKEN
+350 INFPQDFEIYDPKEN

-379 TYDYVVVPRHGGKF
+379 VYDYVVVPRHGGKF

-400 CYFDPEKERYNT
+400 CYFDPEKEQYNT
-412 VRTDSFTL
+412 VRTDSFHL

-428 PVAYTREQ
+428 PVAYSREQ
-436 EDLNV
+436 EELNV
-441 LNNDIRFIKL
+441 LSNDIRFIKL
-451 GKLESV
+451 GELES
-457 ETDDF
+457 EEKEDF
-462 FGTSAYWLAYALLFA
+462 FGTSSYWLTYALLFV

-483 LWLIHKQ
+483 LWLRRQQ

-513 KASKLLHAK
+513 QASKLMHTK

-546 VGELTKDNVISKL
+546 TNELNKDNVISKL
-559 TQRGVEQSV
+559 TERGVEQEV
-568 VDAFIAV
+568 VDSFIAV
-575 LGDCEFARYA
+575 LSDCEFARYA
-585 PSSDTNTTK
+585 PTADANLAK
-594 EKIYQQASEAITRMN
+594 EKIYQQASDVITQMN
-609 AALGSRKKEKYS
+609 ASLKSH
-621 RGYEVDGY
+621 
-629 SRN
+629 N

>member
-1 MMKRLYTLFTLLFLA
+1 MKRLYTVFVLLFLV
-16 LSPVFS
+16 LSTICA

-41 ISYVANTQD
+41 ISYVANTSD
-50 VEDFSVGDFE
+50 VEDFQVGDFE

-68 STSRSSTFS
+68 STSRSSSFS
-77 IVNGHTTQS
+77 MTNGRTTQS
-86 STITFNYTVVPTT
+86 GTVTFTYTVVPTK
-99 EGTLKV
+99 EGSLKV
-105 PAAAIKVDGKTVKSG
+105 PAATIKVEGKSVKSG
-120 TANIEVLPASTTAPS
+120 TASIEVLPASTSAPS
-135 KSPQGGTSGRSPSGE
+135 KSPQGGTSGRSTSGE
-150 KDGGRGN
+150 KDGGHA
-157 SAQISGQELYMTVTA
+157 SAGQISGQDLYMTVTA
-172 NRQKIYEQEAVM
+172 NRQKIYEQEAVT

-194 IRQISG
+194 IQQISG
-200 EMPQIDGCHI
+200 EMPQIDGCHV
-210 QEMDREAQLS
+210 QELDRAAQLS
-220 LKYEHVNGRN
+220 LKRESVNGRN

-253 ITFDTQV
+253 LTFDTQV
-260 EVQNHSMDPFDIFFG
+260 EVVNHSMDPFDIFFG

-285 EIKTSP
+285 QIVAP
-291 VEIEVLPLPTPK
+291 AVEIEVLPLPTPK

-336 VSGQGNMKLMKAPK
+336 VSGQGNMKLIKAPTVR
-350 INFPQDFEVYDPKEN
+350 FPQDFEVYDPKEN

-372 TGAKGNI
+372 TGSKGNI

-393 SIPPVEF
+393 TIPPVEF
-400 CYFDPEKERYNT
+400 CYFDPEKAQYNT
-412 VRTDSFTL
+412 VRTDSFSL

-441 LNNDIRFIKL
+441 LSSDIRFIKL
-451 GKLESV
+451 GELESA

-462 FGTSAYWLAYALLFA
+462 FGTSSYWLTYAALFL
-477 AFVAAF
+477 AFVLAF
-483 LWLIHKQ
+483 LWLRRQQ

-513 KASKLLHAK
+513 KASKLMHEK

-546 VGELTKDNVISKL
+546 TNELNKDNVISKL
-559 TQRGVEQSV
+559 TERGVEQSA

-575 LGDCEFARYA
+575 LSDCEFARYA
-585 PSSDTNTTK
+585 PTADANLAK
-594 EKIYQQASEAITRMN
+594 EKIYQQASDVITQMN
-609 AALGSRKKEKYS
+609 ASIKR
-621 RGYEVDGY
+621 
-629 SRN
+629 

>member
-1 MMKRLYTLFTLLFLA
+1 MKRIYTIFTLLFLV
-16 LSPVFS
+16 LSTIGA

-50 VEDFSVGDFE
+50 IEDFQVGDFT

-68 STSRSSTFS
+68 STSRSSS
-77 IVNGHTTQS
+77 ISIMNGRTTQS
-86 STITFNYTVVPTT
+86 STVTYTYTVVPTE

-105 PAAAIKVDGKTVKSG
+105 PAATIQVDGKAVKSG
-120 TANIEVLPASTTAPS
+120 SPSIEVLPASQQQS
-135 KSPQGGTSGRSPSGE
+135 QQSSGSQQGGNARQGRQQQGNANSG
-150 KDGGRGN
+150 
-157 SAQISGQELYMTVTA
+157 QISGNELYMTVTA

-194 IRQISG
+194 IQQISG
-200 EMPQIDGCHI
+200 EMPQIDGCHV
-210 QEMDREAQLS
+210 QELDRSAQLS
-220 LKYEHVNGRN
+220 LKYERVNGRN

-242 PQKTGKIKIPS
+242 PQKTGKLKIPS

-260 EVQNHSMDPFDIFFG
+260 EVQNHNMDPFDIFFG

-285 EIKTSP
+285 QITTSP

-313 FTVSATLTPEQV
+313 FTISATLTPEQV

-365 NKTTNTA
+365 NKTQNTA

-400 CYFDPEKERYNT
+400 CYFDPEQEKYNT
-412 VRTDSFTL
+412 LRTDSFSL
-420 AVAKAKGQ
+420 AVAKAKGHQ
-428 PVAYTREQ
+428 VTYTREQ

-441 LNNDIRFIKL
+441 LSNDIRFIKL
-451 GKLESV
+451 GELESQ

-462 FGTSAYWLAYALLFA
+462 FGTSAYWLTYALSFLV
-477 AFVAAF
+477 FVLAF
-483 LWLIHKQ
+483 LWLRRQQ

-513 KASKLLHAK
+513 QAKKLMHEK

-559 TQRGVEQSV
+559 TERGVEQSV

-575 LGDCEFARYA
+575 LSDCEFARYA
-585 PSSDTNTTK
+585 PTGDPNMAK
-594 EKIYQQASEAITRMN
+594 EKIYEQASDVITQMERPLSN
-609 AALGSRKKEKYS
+609 SPKGEK
-621 RGYEVDGY
+621 
-629 SRN
+629 

>member
-1 MMKRLYTLFTLLFLA
+1 MKRLYTIFTLLLLA
-16 LSPVFS
+16 LSPVFP

-50 VEDFSVGDFE
+50 IEDFQVGNFE

-68 STSRSSTFS
+68 STSRSSSFS
-77 IVNGHTTQS
+77 MTNGRTTQS
-86 STITFNYTVVPTT
+86 SSTTFTYTVVPTT

-105 PAAAIKVDGKTVKSG
+105 PAATIQVGGKAVKSG
-120 TANIEVLPASTTAPS
+120 TASIEVLPASQQQSQQPS
-135 KSPQGGTSGRSPSGE
+135 TQQQNTNPRQQRQQQ
-150 KDGGRGN
+150 
-157 SAQISGQELYMTVTA
+157 SAANPGQISGNELYMTVTA
-172 NRQKIYEQEAVM
+172 SRKKIYEQEAVM

-194 IRQISG
+194 IQQISG
-200 EMPQIDGCHI
+200 EMPQIDGCQV
-210 QEMDREAQLS
+210 QELDRAAQMS
-220 LKYEHVNGRN
+220 LKYERVNGRN

-235 WKQYVLF
+235 WKQYVIF
-242 PQKTGKIKIPS
+242 PQKTGKITIPS

-291 VEIEVLPLPTPK
+291 VEIEVLPLPSPK

-313 FTVSATLTPEQV
+313 FTVSATLTPDQV

-350 INFPQDFEVYDPKEN
+350 INFPQDFEIYDPKEN

-379 TYDYVVVPRHGGKF
+379 VYDYVVVPRHGGKF

-400 CYFDPEKERYNT
+400 CYFDPEQARYNT
-412 VRTDSFTL
+412 VRTDSFHL

-441 LNNDIRFIKL
+441 LSNDIRFIKMGEL
-451 GKLESV
+451 KSE
-457 ETDDF
+457 EKEDF
-462 FGTSAYWLAYALLFA
+462 FGTPSYWLTYLLLFA

-483 LWLIHKQ
+483 LWLRRQQ

-513 KASKLLHAK
+513 QASKLLHTK

-546 VGELTKDNVISKL
+546 TNELNKENVISKL
-559 TQRGVEQSV
+559 TERGVEQNV
-568 VDAFIAV
+568 VDSFIAV
-575 LGDCEFARYA
+575 LSDCEFARYA
-585 PSSDTNTTK
+585 PTSDPNMAK
-594 EKIYQQASEAITRMN
+594 EKIYQQASDVITQMN
-609 AALGSRKKEKYS
+609 ASIKK
-621 RGYEVDGY
+621 
-629 SRN
+629 

>member
-1 MMKRLYTLFTLLFLA
+1 MKRLYTIFTLLLLA
-16 LSPVFS
+16 LSPVFP

-50 VEDFSVGDFE
+50 IEDFQVGNFE

-68 STSRSSTFS
+68 STSRSSSFS
-77 IVNGHTTQS
+77 MTNGRTTQS
-86 STITFNYTVVPTT
+86 SSTTFTYTVVPTT

-105 PAAAIKVDGKTVKSG
+105 PVATMKADGKSVKSG
-120 TANIEVLPASTTAPS
+120 TANIEVLPASQQQSQQPS
-135 KSPQGGTSGRSPSGE
+135 TQQQNTNPRQQRQQQ
-150 KDGGRGN
+150 
-157 SAQISGQELYMTVTA
+157 SAANPGQISGNELYMTVTA
-172 NRQKIYEQEAVM
+172 SRKKIYEQEAVM

-194 IRQISG
+194 IQQISG
-200 EMPQIDGCHI
+200 EMPQIDGCHV
-210 QEMDREAQLS
+210 QELDRAAQMS
-220 LKYEHVNGRN
+220 LKYERVNGRN

-235 WKQYVLF
+235 WKQYVIF
-242 PQKTGKIKIPS
+242 PQKTGKITIPS

-291 VEIEVLPLPTPK
+291 VEIEVLPLPSPK

-313 FTVSATLTPEQV
+313 FTVSATLTPDQV

-350 INFPQDFEVYDPKEN
+350 INFPQDFEIYDPKEN

-379 TYDYVVVPRHGGKF
+379 VYDYVVVPRHGGKF

-400 CYFDPEKERYNT
+400 CYFDPEQARYNT
-412 VRTDSFTL
+412 VRTDSFHL

-441 LNNDIRFIKL
+441 LSNDIRFIKMGEL
-451 GKLESV
+451 KSE
-457 ETDDF
+457 EKEDF
-462 FGTSAYWLAYALLFA
+462 FGTPSYWLTYLLLFA

-483 LWLIHKQ
+483 LWLRRQQ

-513 KASKLLHAK
+513 QASKLLHAK

-546 VGELTKDNVISKL
+546 TNELNKENVISKL
-559 TQRGVEQSV
+559 TERGVEQNV
-568 VDAFIAV
+568 VDSFIAV
-575 LGDCEFARYA
+575 LSDCEFARYA
-585 PSSDTNTTK
+585 PTSDPNMAK
-594 EKIYQQASEAITRMN
+594 EKIYQQASDVITQMN
-609 AALGSRKKEKYS
+609 ASIKK
-621 RGYEVDGY
+621 
-629 SRN
+629 

>member
-1 MMKRLYTLFTLLFLA
+1 MKRLYTIFTLLFLA
-16 LSPVFS
+16 LSPVFP

-50 VEDFSVGDFE
+50 IEDFQVGSFE

-68 STSRSSTFS
+68 STSRSSNFS
-77 IVNGHTTQS
+77 MVNGRTTQS
-86 STITFNYTVVPTT
+86 SSTTFTYTVVPTT

-105 PAAAIKVDGKTVKSG
+105 PAATIQVGGKAVKSG
-120 TANIEVLPASTTAPS
+120 TASIEVLPASQQQSQQPQS
-135 KSPQGGTSGRSPSGE
+135 QQQGGNPRQQRQQQGQASSG
-150 KDGGRGN
+150 
-157 SAQISGQELYMTVTA
+157 QISGSDLYMTVTA
-172 NRQKIYEQEAVM
+172 NRKKIYEQEAVM

-194 IRQISG
+194 IQQISG
-200 EMPQIDGCHI
+200 EMPQIDGCHV
-210 QEMDREAQLS
+210 QELDRAAQMS
-220 LKYEHVNGRN
+220 LKYERVNGRN

-285 EIKTSP
+285 PIVAPAIEID
-291 VEIEVLPLPTPK
+291 VMPLPTPK

-313 FTVSATLTPEQV
+313 FSVSATLTPDQV

-336 VSGQGNMKLMKAPK
+336 VSGQGNMKLMKAPT
-350 INFPQDFEVYDPKEN
+350 IRFPQDFEVYDPKEN
-365 NKTTNTA
+365 NKTQNTA

-400 CYFDPEKERYNT
+400 CYFDPEKEQYNT
-412 VRTDSFTL
+412 VKTDSFHL

-441 LNNDIRFIKL
+441 LSNDIRFIKL
-451 GKLESV
+451 GEYAS
-457 ETDDF
+457 EDEDDF
-462 FGTSAYWLAYALLFA
+462 FGTSSYWLTYLLLFA
-477 AFVAAF
+477 AFVIAF
-483 LWLIHKQ
+483 LWLRRQQ

-513 KASKLLHAK
+513 QASKLMHTK

-546 VGELTKDNVISKL
+546 TNELNKENVISKL
-559 TQRGVEQSV
+559 TERGVEQTV
-568 VDAFIAV
+568 VDSFIAV
-575 LGDCEFARYA
+575 LSDCEFARYA
-585 PSSDTNTTK
+585 PTADANLAK
-594 EKIYQQASEAITRMN
+594 EKIYQQASDVITQMN
-609 AALGSRKKEKYS
+609 ASMKK
-621 RGYEVDGY
+621 
-629 SRN
+629 

>member
-1 MMKRLYTLFTLLFLA
+1 MKRLYTIFTLLLLA
-16 LSPVFS
+16 LSPVFP

-50 VEDFSVGDFE
+50 IEDFQVGNFE

-68 STSRSSTFS
+68 STSRSSSFS
-77 IVNGHTTQS
+77 MTNGRTTQS
-86 STITFNYTVVPTT
+86 SSTTFTYTVVPTT

-105 PAAAIKVDGKTVKSG
+105 PAATIQVGGKAVKSG
-120 TANIEVLPASTTAPS
+120 TASIEVLPASQQQSQQPS
-135 KSPQGGTSGRSPSGE
+135 TQQQNTNPRQQRQQQ
-150 KDGGRGN
+150 
-157 SAQISGQELYMTVTA
+157 SAANPGQISGNELYMTVTA
-172 NRQKIYEQEAVM
+172 SRKKIYEQEAVM

-194 IRQISG
+194 IQQISG
-200 EMPQIDGCHI
+200 EMPQIDGCHV
-210 QEMDREAQLS
+210 QELDRAAQMS
-220 LKYEHVNGRN
+220 LKYERVNGRN

-235 WKQYVLF
+235 WKQYVIF
-242 PQKTGKIKIPS
+242 PQKTGKITIPS

-291 VEIEVLPLPTPK
+291 VEIEVLPLPSPK

-313 FTVSATLTPEQV
+313 FTVSATLTPDQV

-350 INFPQDFEVYDPKEN
+350 INFPQDFEIYDPKEN

-379 TYDYVVVPRHGGKF
+379 VYDYVVVPRHGGKF

-400 CYFDPEKERYNT
+400 CYFDPEQARYNT
-412 VRTDSFTL
+412 VRTDSFHL

-441 LNNDIRFIKL
+441 LSNDIRFIKMGEL
-451 GKLESV
+451 KSE
-457 ETDDF
+457 EKEDF
-462 FGTSAYWLAYALLFA
+462 FGTPSYWLTYLLLFA

-483 LWLIHKQ
+483 LWLRRQQ

-513 KASKLLHAK
+513 QASKLLHTK

-546 VGELTKDNVISKL
+546 TNELNKENVISKL
-559 TQRGVEQSV
+559 TERGVEQNV
-568 VDAFIAV
+568 VDSFIAV
-575 LGDCEFARYA
+575 LSDCEFARYA
-585 PSSDTNTTK
+585 PTSDPNMAK
-594 EKIYQQASEAITRMN
+594 EKIYQQASDVITQMN
-609 AALGSRKKEKYS
+609 ASIKK
-621 RGYEVDGY
+621 
-629 SRN
+629 

>member
-1 MMKRLYTLFTLLFLA
+1 MKRLYTIFTLLFLA
-16 LSPVFS
+16 LSPVFP

-50 VEDFSVGDFE
+50 IEDFQVGSFE

-68 STSRSSTFS
+68 STSRSSNFS
-77 IVNGHTTQS
+77 MVNGRTTQS
-86 STITFNYTVVPTT
+86 SSTTFTYTVVPTT

-105 PAAAIKVDGKTVKSG
+105 PAATIQVGGKAVKSG
-120 TANIEVLPASTTAPS
+120 TASIEVLPASQQQSQQPQS
-135 KSPQGGTSGRSPSGE
+135 QQQGGNPRQQRQQQGQASSG
-150 KDGGRGN
+150 
-157 SAQISGQELYMTVTA
+157 QISGSDLYMTVTA
-172 NRQKIYEQEAVM
+172 NRKKIYEQEAVM

-194 IRQISG
+194 IQQISG
-200 EMPQIDGCHI
+200 EMPQIDGCHV
-210 QEMDREAQLS
+210 QELDRAAQMS
-220 LKYEHVNGRN
+220 LKYERVNGRN

-253 ITFDTQV
+253 INFDTQV

-291 VEIEVLPLPTPK
+291 VEIEVLPLPSPK

-313 FTVSATLTPEQV
+313 FTVSATLTPDQV

-350 INFPQDFEVYDPKEN
+350 INFPQDFEIYDPKEN

-379 TYDYVVVPRHGGKF
+379 VYDYVVVPRHGGKF

-400 CYFDPEKERYNT
+400 CYFDPEQARYNT
-412 VRTDSFTL
+412 VRTDSFHL

-441 LNNDIRFIKL
+441 LSNDIRFIKMGEL
-451 GKLESV
+451 KSE
-457 ETDDF
+457 EKEDF
-462 FGTSAYWLAYALLFA
+462 FGTPSYWLTYLLLFA

-483 LWLIHKQ
+483 LWLRRQQ

-513 KASKLLHAK
+513 QASKLLHTK

-546 VGELTKDNVISKL
+546 TNELNKENVISKL
-559 TQRGVEQSV
+559 TERGVEQNV
-568 VDAFIAV
+568 VDSFIAV
-575 LGDCEFARYA
+575 LSDCEFARYA
-585 PSSDTNTTK
+585 PTSDPNMAK
-594 EKIYQQASEAITRMN
+594 EKIYQQASDVITQMN
-609 AALGSRKKEKYS
+609 ASIKK
-621 RGYEVDGY
+621 
-629 SRN
+629 